1 MREHDSRLSYNA
13 YKTPMEFFSLT
24 LNSVLRDKNRS
35 KLGVSMHTIDQLEN
49 RLEALVCDIL

>member
-1 MREHDSRLSYNA
+1 
-13 YKTPMEFFSLT
+13 MEFFSLT